1 MFLAPLSSSFRLCP
15 PLYTP
20 LLPRS
25 GPLQAERLW
34 YLLCVALLNPFA
46 ANVDFLAFCLL
57 VVRFLFLLLLL
68 LPSPSTPSL
77 PPLPLAPVSRL
88 DRNVG
93 NFICG
98 FV

>member
-1 MFLAPLSSSFRLCP
+1 MFLAASFPPPSSCHSLTLHCCP
-15 PLYTP
+15 A
-20 LLPRS
+20 LL
-25 GPLQAERLW
+25 PLQAERLW

-57 VVRFLFLLLLL
+57 VVRFVFLLLL
-68 LPSPSTPSL
+68 PL
-77 PPLPLAPVSRL
+77 PPLFPSLSLVIRL